1 MPRKKSRVR
10 VYKPRSA
17 KMWLEPLEKREL
29 LAGPDFLAPTLG
41 SSHPSPMG
49 KGHALAPKPEEPLG
63 GTIDYD
69 SKPAPK
75 SSPKRSKGGDDVI
88 VFTV

>member
-1 MPRKKSRVR
+1 
-10 VYKPRSA
+10 
-17 KMWLEPLEKREL
+17 MWLEPLEKREL
-29 LAGPDFLAPTLG
+29 LAGPDFLAPTTG
-41 SSHPSPMG
+41 PSSSASSD

-63 GTIDYD
+63 GLVDYN

-75 SSPKRSKGGDDVI
+75 KSSKRRGGDDSVI